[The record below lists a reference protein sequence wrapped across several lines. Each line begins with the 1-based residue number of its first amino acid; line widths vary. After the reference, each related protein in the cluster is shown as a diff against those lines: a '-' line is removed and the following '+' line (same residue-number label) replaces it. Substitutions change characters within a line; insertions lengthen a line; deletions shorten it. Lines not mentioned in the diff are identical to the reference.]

1 MSSQSKITTKFS
13 TDFNC
18 KVFAKKLYKNFV
30 KLSTA
35 KNLQPSRLAD
45 GSNRLAELDDLT
57 CDPFLSMCKD
67 Y

>member
-18 KVFAKKLYKNFV
+18 KVFANKLYKNFF

-35 KNLQPSRLAD
+35 KNLQPGHLAD
-45 GSNRLAELDDLT
+45 DSNRFAELNDLT
-57 CDPFLSMCKD
+57 CDPFLSICKD